1 MHSSS
6 ELHVP
11 IIMVTL
17 LEPGDVVTDVG
28 DRLAMDEALT
38 AVGARVTSGGVDVG
52 YGKKLDMG
60 LTQVQN
66 TE

>member
-28 DRLAMDEALT
+28 DRLAMDEALA

-52 YGKKLDMG
+52 HGKKLDMG

-66 TE
+66 TK

>member
-1 MHSSS
+1 
-6 ELHVP
+6 
-11 IIMVTL
+11 MVTL

-28 DRLAMDEALT
+28 DRLAMDEALA